1 METWDFTAKSIID
14 KADSAMIVSRPT
26 KQEFKKI
33 DYILRGMV
41 SIGKPQPNICISV
54 YKNRGGKYNNVKI
67 WLYIDYDTMRVS
79 DLFITDYDCNL
90 LPIEQK
96 WTRVD
101 ENQNIIVYTNKD
113 ELIRDTLAYEEG
125 MDILDVPTD
134 IDSIASNVEIEIKNS
149 VGKKKMELLT
159 NMEDTQ
165 YNTSLE
171 DEPNLDSNSGSN
183 SDSNDVIEKNSV
195 ESSEDLDN
203 NLPMEEDKNDSIEK
217 NINKESTK
225 KCNPKKKNYTLD
237 DLDF

>member
-14 KADSAMIVSRPT
+14 KADSAMIVSRQT

-125 MDILDVPTD
+125 MDILDAPND
-134 IDSIASNVEIEIKNS
+134 IDSIASNVEIEIKDS

-165 YNTSLE
+165 YNTKLE
-171 DEPNLDSNSGSN
+171 DEPSSG
-183 SDSNDVIEKNSV
+183 SNDVIEKNSV

-203 NLPMEEDKNDSIEK
+203 NLPMEEDKNDSTEK

>member
-1 METWDFTAKSIID
+1 MAKAIID

-125 MDILDVPTD
+125 MDILDAPND
-134 IDSIASNVEIEIKNS
+134 IDSIASNVEIEIKDS

-165 YNTSLE
+165 YNTNLE
-171 DEPNLDSNSGSN
+171 DEPSSDSN

-195 ESSEDLDN
+195 GSPEDLDN
-203 NLPMEEDKNDSIEK
+203 NLPIEEDKNDSTEK

>member
-1 METWDFTAKSIID
+1 MAKAIID

-125 MDILDVPTD
+125 MDILDAPND
-134 IDSIASNVEIEIKNS
+134 IDSIASNVEIEIKDS

-165 YNTSLE
+165 YNTKLE
-171 DEPNLDSNSGSN
+171 DEPSSG
-183 SDSNDVIEKNSV
+183 SNDVIEKNSV

-203 NLPMEEDKNDSIEK
+203 NLPMEEDKNDSTEK